1 MWIVKRIFLL
11 VLPIFVLWAVL
22 IGPDVSNAQEAQGDI
37 TAEQVRETIDKG
49 VTYLRQQQKVDGS
62 WDDYAGQPGGESAL
76 CTLALLNAG
85 VEPGDPQIQKA
96 LVYLRKFEPERT
108 YVTSLQTMVFVRA
121 DPHKDSLL
129 INRNVKW
136 LERMQITDGPRI
148 GAWSYPQGSGDNSNS
163 QFALLALYEAE
174 RAGIGIQ
181 VSDRTWRKAR
191 TYWEDCQNPDGS
203 WGYYKHVPGTGSMT
217 CAGITSLVIT
227 ADRIEQADAKA
238 VGEKIQCC
246 GQSEN
251 DTDKGVDRAL
261 NWLGANFSVSRN
273 PNQPGGTWQ
282 LYYLYGLER
291 AGRLTARRF
300 IGKADWYREGAKFL
314 VDHQD
319 RLSGFWSGTGM
330 AEDSRLIGTSFGLLF
345 LSKGRWPVLISKLKH
360 PPDDD
365 WNQHRHDLNN
375 LTRFVESRW
384 KKDLTW
390 QVVDLRLASVE
401 DLLQAPVLFLCGSES
416 PLPNDPTIRGEVV
429 QKLRDYVDRGGFLF
443 AEAYCGDS
451 GFDKGFRELMTLVF
465 PEPEYRLRLLEPEHP
480 IWHAEEVIPT
490 EQLRPL
496 LGIDFGCR
504 TSVIYAPLDPA
515 DNPRPSLSCL
525 WELARSGR
533 GQTFK
538 ESVKA
543 QIDAALGLGINI
555 LAYATN
561 RELRGKEENFNVPSA
576 RRPGDQ
582 AERGRL
588 YIAKIRHPGGCNTA
602 PRALVNLLDLASR
615 ELKIRAT
622 AREELLNL
630 TDDSLFD
637 YHLVFMQGRNSFHF
651 TDAERG
657 QLKKYIERG
666 GMVFVDAIC
675 ASRAFTESFRRE
687 MAAIFPQN
695 KLERIPV
702 DDPLLSP
709 KFGGFDLKIV
719 TRRDPQ
725 DRGAKSP
732 LSATLKKVAPD
743 LDGIKFDDRWG
754 VIFSPYD
761 VSCALEK
768 LDSLE
773 CRGYIREDAAKIGLN
788 VILYSLQQ

>member
-1 MWIVKRIFLL
+1 VLL
-11 VLPIFVLWAVL
+11 AVL
-22 IGPDVSNAQEAQGDI
+22 VGRDISNAQEAQGDI

-49 VTYLRQQQKVDGS
+49 ITYLRQQQKIDGS
-62 WDDYAGQPGGESAL
+62 WDEYMHQPGGESAL

-85 VEPGDPQIQKA
+85 VEPGDPQIQKSLA
-96 LVYLRKFEPERT
+96 YLRKFKPERT
-108 YVTSLQTMVFVRA
+108 YVTSLQTMVLVRA
-121 DPHKDSLL
+121 EPQKDMML
-129 INRNVKW
+129 ISRNVKW
-136 LERMQITDGPRI
+136 LESMQIMDGPQK
-148 GAWSYPQGSGDNSNS
+148 GGWSYPEGRGDNSNS
-163 QFALLALYEAE
+163 QFALLALNEAE
-174 RAGIGIQ
+174 RAGIGVQ
-181 VSDRTWRKAR
+181 VSDRTWRLAR

-227 ADRIEQADAKA
+227 ADKIEQADAKA
-238 VGEKIQCC
+238 VGKKIQCC
-246 GQSEN
+246 GKNEGDS
-251 DTDKGVDRAL
+251 DKGVEKAL

-273 PNQPGGTWQ
+273 PNYPGGNWQ

-319 RLSGFWSGTGM
+319 KLSGFWSGSGM

-360 PPDDD
+360 PPDED

-401 DLLQAPVLFLCGSES
+401 DLLQAPVLFLCGSTS
-416 PLPNDPTIRGEVV
+416 PLPGDPAVRGEVV
-429 QKLRDYVDRGGFLF
+429 QKLRDYIDRGGFLF

-451 GFDKGFRELMTLVF
+451 GFDKGFRELMSLVF
-465 PEPEYRLRLLEPEHP
+465 PEPEYRLRMLEPEHP
-480 IWHAEEVIPT
+480 IWHAEEIIPP

-496 LGIDFGCR
+496 LGIEFGCR
-504 TSVIYAPLDPA
+504 TSVVYAPLDPA
-515 DNPRPSLSCL
+515 DDPRPSLSCL

-538 ESVKA
+538 PSVQA
-543 QIDAALGLGINI
+543 QIDAALGLGINV

-561 RELRGKEENFNVPSA
+561 RELRGKEENFNMPSS

-622 AREELLNL
+622 AREELLDIS
-630 TDDSLFD
+630 DDALFD
-637 YHLVFMQGRNSFHF
+637 YHLVFMQGRNAFHF
-651 TDAERG
+651 TDAERE

-666 GMVFVDAIC
+666 GMLFADSIC
-675 ASRAFTESFRRE
+675 ASRAFTDSFRQE
-687 MAAIFPQN
+687 MAVIFPQN
-695 KLERIPV
+695 KLERIPA
-702 DDPLLSP
+702 DDPLLSA

-725 DRGAKSP
+725 DRGAKAP

-743 LDGIKFDDRWG
+743 LEGIKFEDRWG

-773 CRGYIREDAAKIGLN
+773 CRGYIREDAARIGLN